1 MDAMILL
8 EGPALRHVYTVF
20 KTVFEAG
27 GGGLS
32 LTQFCGAFTTA
43 VGLAG
48 AASAPARALTALL
61 VDLFQQIDVNGDAS
75 LEWSEFTSYCI
86 EAGMVRGARKRAV
99 CGGTPRAR
107 APTRLRRAL
116 AQAASAPRAP
126 RPAPLAPS
134 RPDVHKQCCSQS
146 CR

>member
-86 EAGMVRGARKRAV
+86 EAGMVGGARASAQFAAAR
-99 CGGTPRAR
+99 RAR
-107 APTRLRRAL
+107 ARAHAPPTRPRAGRLCAARAAAGVHVHLRRA
-116 AQAASAPRAP
+116 
-126 RPAPLAPS
+126 
-134 RPDVHKQCCSQS
+134 V
-146 CR
+146 